1 METHPTHLPA
11 LLAALRREFDRRIS
25 QPVRRYWFKTAL
37 FSLAVT
43 AFVRRDLQVSIA
55 WDALNPETMAA
66 APQPEKMAL
75 SVKEEPPLNVSLL
88 QTKAKTPKKKAR
100 AEAAAPAPKP
110 ALPANEE
117 EKRRMQETY
126 VQKYAHIAQ
135 AEMEKFGIPASIT
148 LAQGLLETNAGASP
162 LVTTA
167 NNHFGIKCFSRSC
180 SKGHC
185 RNYSDDSHKD
195 FFRIFPSAWASYR
208 AHSTLL
214 QKPRYRPLFEL
225 SSGDYKGWA
234 SGLKRAGYA
243 TDPNYAAKLIN
254 LIETLDL
261 HRFDE

>member
-1 METHPTHLPA
+1 MEAHPPQLPA
-11 LLAALRREFDRRIS
+11 LLDAFRREFDRRIW
-25 QPVRRYWFKTAL
+25 QPVQRYWFKTAL
-37 FSLAVT
+37 LSLAAA
-43 AFVRRDLQVSIA
+43 AFIRRDLQVSVA
-55 WDALNPETMAA
+55 WDTLSQEMVVAQ
-66 APQPEKMAL
+66 PQPRQVAL
-75 SVKEEPPLNVSLL
+75 HAKEEPPLNVSLL
-88 QTKAKTPKKKAR
+88 QPKAKKPKRKVEPA
-100 AEAAAPAPKP
+100 AAAPAPRP
-110 ALPANEE
+110 SLPADEE
-117 EKRRMQETY
+117 EKRRQQETY

-167 NNHFGIKCFSRSC
+167 NNHFGIKCFSKSC

-195 FFRIFPSAWASYR
+195 FFRTFPSAWASDR

-214 QKPRYRPLFEL
+214 QKPRYRSLFEL
-225 SSGDYKGWA
+225 SSSDYKGWA
-234 SGLKRAGYA
+234 GGLKRAGYA
-243 TDPNYAAKLIN
+243 TDPNYAVKLIN

>member
-1 METHPTHLPA
+1 MEAHPPHLPA
-11 LLAALRREFDRRIS
+11 LLDALRREFNRRVW
-25 QPVRRYWFKTAL
+25 QPVQRYWFKAAL
-37 FSLAVT
+37 LSLAAT
-43 AFVRRDLQVSIA
+43 AFIRRDLQVSVA
-55 WDALNPETMAA
+55 WDALSPEIAVA
-66 APQPEKMAL
+66 QPRPRNVAL
-75 SVKEEPPLNVSLL
+75 RAKEEPPLNVSLL
-88 QTKAKTPKKKAR
+88 QPKRIKSKKKT
-100 AEAAAPAPKP
+100 EPVAASPAPKP
-110 ALPANEE
+110 SLPADEE
-117 EKRRMQETY
+117 AKRRQQETY
-126 VQKYAHIAQ
+126 VQQYAHIAQ

-167 NNHFGIKCFSRSC
+167 NNHFGIKCFSKSC

-214 QKPRYRPLFEL
+214 QKPRYQSLFEL
-225 SSGDYKGWA
+225 SSSDYKGWA
-234 SGLKRAGYA
+234 AGLKRAGYA
-243 TDPNYAAKLIN
+243 TDPHYAAKLVN